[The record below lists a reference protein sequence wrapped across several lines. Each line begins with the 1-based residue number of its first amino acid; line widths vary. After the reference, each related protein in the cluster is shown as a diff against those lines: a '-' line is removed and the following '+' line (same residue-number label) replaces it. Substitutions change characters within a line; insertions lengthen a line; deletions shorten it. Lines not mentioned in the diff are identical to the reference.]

1 MRGSDWGESHL
12 RRHHPH
18 VAKVI
23 ARNVAAI
30 SENRREA
37 DRRRSFQHHLAD
49 FVTRFAGSM
58 TFVYLHVVWFAAW
71 IFVNLAVVRFDPNFS
86 ALTMIVSLEAIF
98 LSVFILVSQNREA
111 ALTERHAELDLQM
124 TLLDEY
130 ETTRILTLVKALA
143 EKAGIADAGDPEL
156 EELKQDVEPQ
166 SVLDEIEK
174 AGRTSAPRDS

>member
-1 MRGSDWGESHL
+1 MSDPDWGGSQL
-12 RRHHPH
+12 RRLNRPE

-23 ARNVAAI
+23 ARNVSAI

-58 TFVYLHVVWFAAW
+58 TFVYLHVIWFTTW
-71 IFVNLAVVRFDPNFS
+71 IVVNLAVVRFDHNFS

-156 EELKQDVEPQ
+156 EELKQDVEPER
-166 SVLDEIEK
+166 VLEEIEK
-174 AGRTSAPRDS
+174 SRPNACPK

>member
-1 MRGSDWGESHL
+1 MSGSEWAGSRL
-12 RRHHPH
+12 RRRHPQ

-23 ARNVAAI
+23 ERNVAAI
-30 SENRREA
+30 SENRKAAERS
-37 DRRRSFQHHLAD
+37 RSFQHHLAD

-58 TFVYLHVVWFAAW
+58 TFVYLHVIWFGTW
-71 IFVNLAVVRFDPNFS
+71 VTINLAVVRFDPNFA

-98 LSVFILVSQNREA
+98 LSVFILVSQNRQA
-111 ALTERHAELDLQM
+111 ALTEQHAELDLQM

-166 SVLDEIEK
+166 RVLAEIEK
-174 AGRTSAPRDS
+174 RRPDALPK